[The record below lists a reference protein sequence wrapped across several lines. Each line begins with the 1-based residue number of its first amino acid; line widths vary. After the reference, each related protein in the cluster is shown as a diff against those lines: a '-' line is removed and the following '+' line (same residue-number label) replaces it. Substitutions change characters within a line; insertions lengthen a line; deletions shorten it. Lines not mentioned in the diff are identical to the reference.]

1 MKFLHPINPDEVR
14 ANLNTMRYAMKKIH
28 TVFAAVI
35 VALTLSLFSF
45 GCTAHNSMDTM
56 SSQDTMQST
65 HDGSMK
71 DMGMKKTMPD
81 TMKSTYIGNGVF
93 VDPGSAGGGM

>member
-1 MKFLHPINPDEVR
+1 
-14 ANLNTMRYAMKKIH
+14 MKKIN
-28 TVFAAVI
+28 TVFAAAA

-45 GCTAHNSMDTM
+45 GCAGHNSMDTM

-71 DMGMKKTMPD
+71 DTGMKKTMPD
-81 TMKSTYIGNGVF
+81 TMKSNYIGNGVF
-93 VDPGSAGGGM
+93 ANPNSIGGGM